1 MGSFG
6 TKTSVWSPPGGGRQ
20 GPQLQGIPGSCS
32 GPWTPGSARHMTLWL
47 RDGPEKPL
55 FLWPLDSWPGFPP
68 LLVWGDVAEFW
79 LQALKGQ
86 LLAKQISGGNG

>member
-1 MGSFG
+1 
-6 TKTSVWSPPGGGRQ
+6 
-20 GPQLQGIPGSCS
+20 
-32 GPWTPGSARHMTLWL
+32 MTLWL